1 MSDTKEKHFYRD
13 GVEAGRF
20 ELGDVRSI
28 DADKEVSKALHLTLV
43 ELTMRLK
50 LIDVDNEALGLDLRQ
65 HRQHASI
72 DRVCSSP
79 HHHRC

>member
-50 LIDVDNEALGLDLRQ
+50 LIDVDNEALGLAIYQ
-65 HRQHASI
+65 YQQQASVGQ
-72 DRVCSSP
+72 VCSSP